1 MNQER
6 YKRGYEQLTKVN
18 GEGAERLVAVM
29 GEIESDFA
37 TYLVE
42 FAYGDIYGRPGLDL
56 KSRQI
61 AAVASLTT
69 LGYASP
75 QLKIHVQ
82 GALNVGCTRTEIIE
96 VIMQTAIY
104 AGFPA
109 ATNGL
114 RTAREVFK
122 EHDQSK

>member
-6 YKRGYEQLTKVN
+6 YQRGYDQLTKVN
-18 GEGAERLVAVM
+18 GEGADRLVEGMRELEV
-29 GEIESDFA
+29 DFA

-61 AAVASLTT
+61 AAVAALTA
-69 LGYASP
+69 LGCASP
-75 QLKIHVQ
+75 QLKIHIH
-82 GALNVGCTRTEIIE
+82 GALNVGWTRPEIIE

-114 RTAREVFK
+114 RAAHEVFR
-122 EHDQSK
+122 ENGQP